1 MKITKKAVLS
11 LLLLGCAGTSI
22 AGCSGTSDSP
32 NESAAESNGGANPV
46 TIKWYVTSGTSNQ
59 PTTKQILTDYKA
71 ESGVTVALQVV
82 PGDGEAIYKKIDVD
96 LSAGGDVDLI
106 TIQNPIVH
114 AKYATNDW
122 LLPLNDIYKE
132 EGYDYEA
139 EFGKNLTKFNGDT
152 VYTLPDGVVSW
163 VVFYNKKIFDDAN
176 VPYPKGEWTWDE
188 YIETAKKL
196 TNASKGIYGSSMP
209 DYDSILY
216 LLAQQRGINGYK
228 ADGSSNY
235 DDPAFKEALQWYG
248 DLGNT
253 LKIQPS
259 WLEIKSKK
267 IPYDTFMTGK
277 YGMQFIGSWFS
288 FAPQDLKSYPRDWK
302 VGVTQIPID
311 PQGKN
316 SIGSSGGIAVNKAS
330 KHPKEAADFVKWFAK
345 NNYKYSG
352 GMTAQVNLSDEEA
365 NKIFTDMASKYP
377 ASDGITSEELKAALL
392 TPNLGIVPE
401 KITGTIPTEYGNI
414 ILQEGELYLVGQ
426 KSLDDTINAIKT
438 RADEAIKKQSTVN

>member
-11 LLLLGCAGTSI
+11 LLLLGFAGTSI

-59 PTTKQILTDYKA
+59 PTTKQILADYKA